1 MNDEAFQNLEKLV
14 GKITNEH
21 GVSFCTDGILCS
33 SGGQTNTVVTVALRH
48 VAYVSCCDSTVEVH
62 FTGPIPHQ
70 RMIYDTPERALTVF
84 KDISVNLSNTF
95 V

>member
-1 MNDEAFQNLEKLV
+1 MNDETCLEKSINDIINRP
-14 GKITNEH
+14 G
-21 GVSFCTDGILCS
+21 GSFCLDGILCS
-33 SGGQTNTVVTVALRH
+33 SGAQSNTVVTVALRH

-70 RMIYDTPERALTVF
+70 RMIYDTPERALAVF
-84 KDISVNLSNTF
+84 KDISVNLSNTL